1 MKSHPKLIHEF
12 VAEAVGT
19 FALVFMG
26 TGAAVAN
33 HVSSGAITHVG
44 VAITFGAIVAAMI
57 YTFGHV
63 SGAQMNPAVTLG
75 FWTSGALPTRKL
87 VPYISAQ
94 LLGAVAASGLLWLS
108 FGNVGN
114 LGATLPL
121 ADNWSQSLMLEMV
134 LTFVLMIVILGSG
147 LDQRSPSGF
156 AGIAIGLTVLLE
168 AMCFGPI
175 TGASMNPARSF
186 SPALLSGAWQH
197 QWLYW
202 VAPIVGAQLAVF
214 VYRFIAPMAF
224 PQRATAQ
231 VVAASLSG
239 ETHEH

>member
-1 MKSHPKLIHEF
+1 MKHQPKLIHEI
-12 VAEAVGT
+12 VAEAVAT

-26 TGAAVAN
+26 TGALVAN
-33 HVSSGAITHVG
+33 HISGGAITHVG

-75 FWTSGALPTRKL
+75 FWASGALPTRK
-87 VPYISAQ
+87 VIPYISAQ
-94 LLGAVAASGLLWLS
+94 LLGAMAASGLLWLS
-108 FGNVGN
+108 FGNVAN

-121 ADNWSQSLMLEMV
+121 ADNASQSLVLEIV

-147 LDQRSPSGF
+147 LDRRSPSGF
-156 AGIAIGLTVLLE
+156 AGVAIGLTVLLE
-168 AMCFGPI
+168 AMCLGPI

-186 SPALLSGAWQH
+186 SPAVFSGAWAH
-197 QWLYW
+197 HWVYW
-202 VAPIVGAQLAVF
+202 VAPIAGALLAVW

-224 PQRATAQ
+224 PQRATPEK
-231 VVAASLSG
+231 VAESLSG
-239 ETHEH
+239 ETHGH